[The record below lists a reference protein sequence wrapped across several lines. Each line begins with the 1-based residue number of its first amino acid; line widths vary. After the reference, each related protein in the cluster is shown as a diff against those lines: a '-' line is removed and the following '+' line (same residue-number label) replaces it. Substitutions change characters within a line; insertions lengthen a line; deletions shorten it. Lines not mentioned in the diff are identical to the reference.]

1 MKASTGPCRC
11 RFGVVPAVSDICG
24 MAMTTES
31 SSSRCSSFRSVA
43 SSERTKHDA
52 SQIQIALIVRQRIL
66 IRLALAIC
74 FVQILMRYFG
84 IPLGAINL
92 IDKRSL
98 TERDICTKYI
108 LPAVKRAGWDEMAQ
122 VREEVYFTKGRIIVR
137 GKLVTRGKA
146 KKADFVLYYKPNIP
160 IALIEAKDNSH
171 GIGDGMQQ
179 ALDYAETLNI
189 PFVFSSNGDGF
200 VLHDRTG
207 ASSPRESNL
216 GLDAFPSPA
225 DLWARLRAWKGLDGE
240 SEEVVLQDYHDDGSG
255 KEPRYYQVNAV
266 NAAIEAIAKGR
277 DRVLLVMATGTGKT
291 YTAFQIIWRLW
302 KAGRKKRI
310 LFLADRNVLIDQTMV
325 NDFRPFGA
333 AMAKLSTNAKT
344 IERQDG
350 TSIDLTLALDRKRR
364 IDTAFEIYLGL
375 YQAITGPEERQKLFR
390 EFSPDFFDLIVID
403 ECHRGSA
410 AEDSAWR
417 EILTYFNTATQIGMT
432 ATPKET
438 AYASNTD
445 YFGEPVLT
453 YSLRQGISDG
463 FLAPYKVIKVHI
475 DRDVEG
481 YRPVLG
487 QLDRDGDEVE
497 DRIYNAK
504 DFDRTIVLD
513 DRTVLTAKKITEFLK
528 ESGDRFQK
536 TIVFC
541 VDEEHAARMRQ
552 ALVNENADLV
562 AENQRYVM
570 RITGS
575 DKAGQDQLGNF
586 IDPESKWPV
595 LVTTSRLLST
605 GVDAQT
611 CRLIVLDR
619 AVGSMTEFKQIV
631 GRGTRVHEDTKKF
644 YFTLIDFR
652 GATSHFADPDF
663 DGDPVQIYEPGEVDS
678 MAPPDVPE
686 VGFGESG
693 QSDYSPG
700 DDETIVDQP
709 GLPLPPGDPVRKIYV
724 DGVGARILAERV
736 EYLDENGK
744 LVTESLRDFTK
755 TALQKRFASLDDF
768 LKRWK
773 GAERKQAVIEEL
785 EAEGLPLD
793 VVAEELGKDL
803 DPFDLICH
811 VAFDKKPLTRRERAE
826 NVKKHDVFTK
836 YGPQARAVLDAL
848 LEKYRDEGV
857 LNFDDAN
864 VLRITPFTAMGSVL
878 QLVKAF
884 GGKEG
889 FEKAVH
895 ALQDA
900 LYQDAV

>member
-1 MKASTGPCRC
+1 M
-11 RFGVVPAVSDICG
+11 
-24 MAMTTES
+24 
-31 SSSRCSSFRSVA
+31 
-43 SSERTKHDA
+43 
-52 SQIQIALIVRQRIL
+52 
-66 IRLALAIC
+66 
-74 FVQILMRYFG
+74 
-84 IPLGAINL
+84 
-92 IDKRSL
+92 DKKSL
-98 TERDICTKYI
+98 TERDICTKFI
-108 LPAVKRAGWDEMAQ
+108 LPAVKGAGWDEMVQ

-137 GKLVTRGKA
+137 GKLVTRGRA

-160 IALIEAKDNSH
+160 IALIEAKDNNHSV
-171 GIGDGMQQ
+171 GDGIQQ
-179 ALDYAETLNI
+179 GIDYAETLNI

-200 VLHDRTG
+200 VFHDRTG
-207 ASSPRESNL
+207 HSVPIEANL

-225 DLWARLRAWKGLDGE
+225 NLWARFRAWKGLNSDA
-240 SEEVVLQDYHDDGSG
+240 EEIVLQDYFDDGSG
-255 KEPRYYQVNAV
+255 KAPRYYQVNAV
-266 NAAIEAIAKGR
+266 NAAIEAIAKSR

-291 YTAFQIIWRLW
+291 YTAFQIMWRLW
-302 KAGRKKRI
+302 KGGRKKRI
-310 LFLADRNVLIDQTMV
+310 LFLADRNVLVDQTMV

-344 IERQDG
+344 IEKHDG
-350 TSIDLTLALDRKRR
+350 TTVDLTLALDNKRR

-375 YQAITGPEERQKLFR
+375 YQAITGPEDRQKLYR
-390 EFSPDFFDLIVID
+390 EFSPSFFDLIVID

-417 EILTYFNTATQIGMT
+417 EILNHFSGATQIGLT

-438 AYASNTD
+438 TYVSNAD
-445 YFGEPVLT
+445 YFGEPVFT

-481 YRPVLG
+481 YRPELG
-487 QLDRDGDEVE
+487 QLDRDGNEVA
-497 DRIYNAK
+497 DRIYNTK
-504 DFDRTIVLD
+504 DFDRHIVLD
-513 DRTVLTAKKITEFLK
+513 DRTRLTAKTVTEFLK

-562 AENQRYVM
+562 AQNARYVM

-575 DKAGQDQLGNF
+575 DKEGQNQLGNF
-586 IDPESKWPV
+586 IDPESKYPV

-631 GRGTRVHEDTKKF
+631 GRGTRVHEDTKKY

-663 DGDPVQIYEPGEVDS
+663 DGDPVQIYEPAGDDPIT
-678 MAPPDVPE
+678 PPDDTPQ
-686 VGFGESG
+686 GE
-693 QSDYSPG
+693 DDITPTPG
-700 DDETIVDQP
+700 DGETVVDQP
-709 GLPLPPGDPVRKIYV
+709 VLPPLPGEPTRKIYV
-724 DGVGARILAERV
+724 DGVGARIVAERV
-736 EYLDENGK
+736 EYLNEDGK

-755 TALQKRFASLDDF
+755 AALKKRFASLDDF

-773 GAERKQAVIEEL
+773 SAERKQAVIEEL
-785 EAEGLPLD
+785 EAEGLVLD
-793 VVAEELGKDL
+793 AVAEELGKNL

-811 VAFDKKPLTRRERAE
+811 IAFDREPLTRRERTE
-826 NVKKHDVFTK
+826 NVRKRDVFTK

-857 LNFDDAN
+857 LNLDDTN
-864 VLRITPFTAMGSVL
+864 VLRVTPFNMMGSVM
-878 QLVKAF
+878 QLINAF

-889 FEKAVH
+889 FEAAVH
-895 ALQDA
+895 DMQDA
-900 LYQDAV
+900 IYQETA